1 MNYTWAVTGI
11 TSATVTDLSDVVINV
26 KWNCMGTDD
35 NGNEGVFI
43 GATPLE
49 TKDIDP
55 ATFVPF
61 DQLTEALVLSWVQP
75 VVMSNARYWQ
85 HINDAITEQIAR
97 KAGNVNP
104 NAPLPWNPTPPNPPS
119 PPAPAPA
126 PV

>member
-1 MNYTWAVTGI
+1 MNYTWAVTAV

-26 KWNCMGTDD
+26 KWSYTGKDD
-35 NGNEGVFI
+35 AGNEGVFN

-61 DQLTEALVLSWVQP
+61 DQLTEALVLSWVEP
-75 VVMSNARYWQ
+75 IVMGNATYWQ
-85 HINDAITEQIAR
+85 HINDAITEQIAA
-97 KAGNVNP
+97 KTANLNP
-104 NAPLPWNPTPPNPPS
+104 NAPLPWNPPTPPTPPT
-119 PPAPAPA
+119 